1 MLLYYIRTSVLWSS
15 IFKLVG
21 NLNCLPIGIYSM
33 LLADDLDVYVW
44 MNIMPL
50 VCTIKENNI
59 TY

>member
-1 MLLYYIRTSVLWSS
+1 
-15 IFKLVG
+15 
-21 NLNCLPIGIYSM
+21 M